1 MRTDIL
7 LHTKGIEYPP
17 SQQTLQAIYSSV
29 PTLPPSGRDGQAL
42 HANASEQMDTKH
54 YSIVNCFDQVCCCMS
69 HKLELNDEEAIF
81 RMSNCCMQMI
91 SREPY
96 AQLGSVEPISGCMG
110 LCKTVHTDKNHICPG
125 CGCSHPLVNEIA
137 TELQHRKVKRGN
149 IAQIRMQDDH
159 EICAQ
164 WFINKSCNHRY
175 DDDGD
180 YIISLFSSFDAWDAP
195 PTRNIPEPGIRGLSP
210 SAQEKRWPEDRKT
223 RAS

>member
-1 MRTDIL
+1 
-7 LHTKGIEYPP
+7 
-17 SQQTLQAIYSSV
+17 
-29 PTLPPSGRDGQAL
+29 
-42 HANASEQMDTKH
+42 
-54 YSIVNCFDQVCCCMS
+54 MS

-110 LCKTVHTDKNHICPG
+110 LCKSVHTDKNHIWIG
-125 CGCSHPLVNEIA
+125 CGCSRPLINEIA

-164 WFINKSCNHRY
+164 WFIKKSCNHRY

-180 YIISLFSSFDAWDAP
+180 YIISLSRPSTPGTP
-195 PTRNIPEPGIRGLSP
+195 PPNPEHPGTRDPGTESLS
-210 SAQEKRWPEDRKT
+210 ARKT
-223 RAS
+223 MSLITAMIMPLMLAS